1 MEDML
6 RIGVVTTTHG
16 LRGEVKVFPTT
27 DDVKRYKKCDEVV
40 LVTKNENLTLHV
52 QSVKFFKNIVI
63 VKFKEFDTIEQVEGF
78 RKCDL
83 MVTRENAIPLKEG
96 EYFLCDAVGCE
107 VADEEGNYIGEVTD
121 TIETGANNVFEISV
135 SGGKTVLFPVIPEC
149 IKKVDVKEK
158 KIVAHVMKGL
168 MDD

>member
-27 DDVKRYKKCDEVV
+27 DDVKRYKKCDEVI
-40 LVTKNENLTLHV
+40 LATREGNLNLHV
-52 QSVKFFKNIVI
+52 EHVRFFKNLVI
-63 VKFKEFDTIEQVEGF
+63 VKFKEFDTIEQVEKF

-96 EYFLCDAVGCE
+96 EYFLCDVIGCKVE
-107 VADEEGNYIGEVTD
+107 DEEGCLIGTVTD
-121 TIETGANNVFEISV
+121 TIETGANHVFAIETTE
-135 SGGKTVLFPVIPEC
+135 GKEVLFPVIPDC
-149 IKKVDVKEK
+149 IKEVDVEEGRV
-158 KIVAHVMKGL
+158 VAHVMKGL
-168 MDD
+168 MDL